1 MTLISNIIHNDFII
15 IASDKRRTIIDRVRK
30 ELTSIDDAKKLL
42 LGKNY
47 AIGVQGSL
55 QTKNINYLKNL
66 KELVIDN
73 NEVNPKEFI
82 VALTTLFPVIKE
94 DELCTELNI
103 TFSGFYNDTLF
114 SYYLD
119 LKNNAL
125 VNCIDNDTFGLRS
138 NNENNKDVDDGI
150 LLRTSFIHI
159 KAYLNNMGLYE
170 GFKSPNL
177 QEYDFKTLIQGLDFM
192 YQRFHENDLR
202 YNTIGGQM
210 EYCVFSNNAI
220 IQTNL

>member
-15 IASDKRRTIIDRVRK
+15 IASDKRRTIIDRVKK

-42 LGKNY
+42 SGKNY
-47 AIGVQGSL
+47 SIGVQGSL
-55 QTKNINYLKNL
+55 QTKNNNYLKNL
-66 KELVIDN
+66 NELVVDN
-73 NEVNPKEFI
+73 NEVNPTEFI
-82 VALTTLFPVIKE
+82 VALTTLFPNINE

-119 LKNNAL
+119 LKNNI
-125 VNCIDNDTFGLRS
+125 VIDCVEKDKFRLRS
-138 NNENNKDVDDGI
+138 NNENDKDADDGI

-159 KAYLNNMGLYE
+159 KAYLNNIGLYD
-170 GFKSPNL
+170 GFKNPNL
-177 QEYDFKTLIQGLDFM
+177 QEYDFKTLIQALEFM
-192 YQRFHENDLR
+192 YQKFHENDLR